1 MGLVIQALDSSKE
14 EVLKELEY
22 DYISYENLRINLLK
36 TLNIPFQIYKYQPT
50 MNLIVLCFDKGALK
64 NEYQEAFIL
73 LMQPLYVDQTLT
85 NHTLKIILN
94 YIDNTDFN
102 KRAHR
107 NEIYTF
113 YNFLKYS
120 VDHKCKWY
128 FY

>member
-1 MGLVIQALDSSKE
+1 MGLTIQAIDTSKE

-50 MNLIVLCFDKGALK
+50 MNLIVLCFDKGGLK
-64 NEYQEAFIL
+64 NEYQEAFVL
-73 LMQPLYVDQTLT
+73 LTQPFYIGQTLT
-85 NHTLKIILN
+85 NHTLRTIFN
-94 YIDNTDFN
+94 YINTSDYDKSLHIKAIN
-102 KRAHR
+102 
-107 NEIYTF
+107 TF

-120 VDHKCKWY
+120 VDHNCKWY